1 MSSEQSGSLL
11 WYLARNLAFFLRW
24 GGGGGGHELFVFIT
38 RGQEFSIWFM
48 ILQNVLVFNKNYL
61 PNRQFVFLIC

>member
-1 MSSEQSGSLL
+1 MSPEQSGSLL
-11 WYLARNLAFFLRW
+11 WYLARNLAFFFEV
-24 GGGGGGHELFVFIT
+24 GGGGGVMSFLFFIK